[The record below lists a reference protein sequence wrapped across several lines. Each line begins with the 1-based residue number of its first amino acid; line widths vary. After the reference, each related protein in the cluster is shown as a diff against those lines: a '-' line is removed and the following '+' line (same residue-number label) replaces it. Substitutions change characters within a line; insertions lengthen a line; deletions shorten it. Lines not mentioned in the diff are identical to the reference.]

1 MCFENFENYINI
13 IFSQTEGDAVNPSQ
27 KLSSDPKGAAMTTIL
42 IRVLKPDY
50 HRRINWSMET
60 DTHTH
65 SNLSGLGSVCVTCSI
80 FIR

>member
-60 DTHTH
+60 DTHTQQPIR
-65 SNLSGLGSVCVTCSI
+65 SGKCMCDL
-80 FIR
+80 FYLY